1 MSRVAK
7 EQFQYCEDM
16 LRAQDKDLWLACLFI
31 PLPARQDIHVIYAFI
46 TEIRSASAKV
56 SQPLLGEMRLRWWH
70 DALAPNASEDVRAHP
85 IVDALHDVIDRHDLP
100 RAEFYTLL
108 EAHLVDFYDAPFAHM
123 DELTHYC
130 LASVAAPI
138 RWAAYILKA
147 PESPAF
153 DEAGVSLGL
162 TRALIAPSHK
172 FIPTEFFHDDDTG
185 LEDARHEIL
194 QAAKDY
200 YARAER
206 AAAALTLGKEELLPA
221 SMVPLYLDRLQKSG
235 DMNKAHEISPLYRQ
249 WRLWRAARKNGL

>member
-1 MSRVAK
+1 
-7 EQFQYCEDM
+7 
-16 LRAQDKDLWLACLFI
+16 
-31 PLPARQDIHVIYAFI
+31 
-46 TEIRSASAKV
+46 
-56 SQPLLGEMRLRWWH
+56 MRL
-70 DALAPNASEDVRAHP
+70 LNCGS
-85 IVDALHDVIDRHDLP
+85 
-100 RAEFYTLL
+100 
-108 EAHLVDFYDAPFAHM
+108 
-123 DELTHYC
+123 
-130 LASVAAPI
+130 
-138 RWAAYILKA
+138 
-147 PESPAF
+147 AF

-206 AAAALTLGKEELLPA
+206 AAAALTLGKEALLPA
-221 SMVPLYLDRLQKSG
+221 SLVPLYLDRLQKSG